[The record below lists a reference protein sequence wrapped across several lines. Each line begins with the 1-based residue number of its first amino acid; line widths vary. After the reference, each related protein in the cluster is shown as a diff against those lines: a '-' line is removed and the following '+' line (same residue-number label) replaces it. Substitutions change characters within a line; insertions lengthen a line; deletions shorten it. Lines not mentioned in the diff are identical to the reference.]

1 MKSLIALLFIYFD
14 CLAHMHLHLTI
25 VTSSL
30 LVEIIS
36 CVTMIYLDP
45 LRILIR
51 DLMEEDLQ
59 KFEKYWVD
67 RDMTCQSRR
76 LNFTVVVSFLLLVV
90 LTEMSKSGILEVDT
104 QLILLDIMHQDI
116 PPISQVEV
124 V

>member
-1 MKSLIALLFIYFD
+1 
-14 CLAHMHLHLTI
+14 MHSHVTI

-45 LRILIR
+45 LRILIL

-59 KFEKYWVD
+59 KLEKYWED
-67 RDMTCQSRR
+67 RDMNCQSRR

-90 LTEMSKSGILEVDT
+90 LMEMSKSGILEMDT
-104 QLILLDIMHQDI
+104 QLILSDIMQQDI
-116 PPISQVEV
+116 PPILQVEV

>member
-1 MKSLIALLFIYFD
+1 
-14 CLAHMHLHLTI
+14 MHLHLTI

-90 LTEMSKSGILEVDT
+90 LMEMSKSGILEVDT
-104 QLILLDIMHQDI
+104 LLILLDIMHQDI